1 MLSKKLS
8 IISYFNK
15 ILHHEKFI
23 DSMPQD
29 FLLDID
35 KKIIKIR
42 FLDVSNE
49 VFVNIDSNRITL
61 FEDSNNYDVEISA
74 TLIDFILFIITKGAD
89 KFASKIKIN
98 GDIETANKFNAFLSD
113 SDKLREIISNIFGER
128 AFIRIESIFNNTQSI
143 ISEFTEN
150 LENDLKDFLIYD
162 LNILP
167 SKKEIDQ
174 YINDVDDLK
183 SRTEKLFQKYS
194 ND

>member
-42 FLDVSNE
+42 FLDITNE
-49 VFVNIDSNRITL
+49 IFINIDCNTITL
-61 FEDSNNYDVEISA
+61 SESSDNYDVEISA
-74 TLIDFILFIITKGAD
+74 TLIDFILFIITKGSD

-98 GDIETANKFNAFLSD
+98 GDIETANKFNSFISD
-113 SDKLREIISNIFGER
+113 SDKLREIISNIVGER
-128 AFIRIESIFNNTQSI
+128 IFIRIESILNNTQSI
-143 ISEFTEN
+143 VNDLVKN
-150 LENDLKDFLIYD
+150 LEYDLKDLLIYD

-167 SKKEIDQ
+167 SKKEIDK

>member
-8 IISYFNK
+8 MISYFNK
-15 ILHHEKFI
+15 ILHHEKFV
-23 DSMPQD
+23 DSIPKD
-29 FLLDID
+29 FLLNID

-42 FLDVSNE
+42 FLDISNE
-49 VFVNIDSNRITL
+49 VFVNIDSNTITL
-61 FEDSNNYDVEISA
+61 FEDLNNYDVEISA
-74 TLIDFILFIITKGAD
+74 TLIDFILFIVTKRAD

-113 SDKLREIISNIFGER
+113 SDKLREIISNLFGER